1 MHTESTSEKLFD
13 FSLGI
18 ANFSFKV
25 KCNHDKL
32 VENLAVRYAA
42 FPPGQTN
49 QFTAQINLVGTKRIS
64 SLLDTKT
71 NFQNGILNFSAP
83 GYHGYI
89 NEKAGDGYLE
99 LSSAYP
105 VEDIDYFLRVAL
117 ALIAYNAGY
126 VLIHTAGIIRNDHA
140 YLFFGHSGSGKT
152 TICQSSL
159 NASSLGAYKILNDD
173 LILLQPYGEIWL
185 AHGTPFWNPT
195 QIKPCNQNA
204 PVAGMYY
211 LIQDKQVFTQKLSK
225 SKAIAA
231 LISNIPVIP
240 QDPVRSIHLLNLL
253 NQIQNTAPVYEL
265 HFLPDNS
272 FWNVIQE

>member
-1 MHTESTSEKLFD
+1 M
-13 FSLGI
+13 
-18 ANFSFKV
+18 
-25 KCNHDKL
+25 
-32 VENLAVRYAA
+32 VENLAARYAA
-42 FPPGQTN
+42 FPSSHKI
-49 QFTAQINLVGTKRIS
+49 QFTAQINLVGAERIS

-83 GYHGYI
+83 GYQGYI
-89 NEKAGDGYLE
+89 NEKAGFGYLE

-105 VEDIDYFLRVAL
+105 IEDIDYFLRVAL
-117 ALIAYNAGY
+117 ALVAHNADCI
-126 VLIHTAGIIRNDHA
+126 LMHTAGIIRNERA

-159 NASSLGAYKILNDD
+159 NSSSLGALKILNDD
-173 LILLQPYGEIWL
+173 LILLQPHGDIWL

-195 QIKPCNQNA
+195 QIAEPSNQYA
-204 PVAGMYY
+204 PIAGLYY

-231 LISNIPVIP
+231 LLSNIPVIP
-240 QDPVRSIHLLNLL
+240 QDSVRSIHLLNLL
-253 NQIQNTAPVYEL
+253 NRIQNDAPVCEL
-265 HFLPDNS
+265 HFLPDDS